1 MASRK
6 QERQL
11 QQAREAG
18 QIEPEMDTE
27 TGKMI
32 NPHNPEFIT
41 KRPWYLGESGPSLVH
56 HSKQKVD
63 AVLTMKKADE
73 LVQQRWATK
82 KKVAAG
88 YRKGACNNCGAM
100 GHKASECVER
110 PRSGK
115 KAAMKTGMDIAADDV
130 HTDLTSH
137 GKVSFDA
144 KRDRW
149 LGYHPDEHK
158 HTIERFNKIDQERR
172 RARREEAEKQEERRK
187 AKEKLREIK
196 KAAKATAA
204 AKSGTTGA
212 GSASN
217 GGGANGTASAS
228 GGGANGTAAVDSDD
242 DDSDVAG
249 GGKGKESEKDSDE
262 DTGSDSDASDYDS
275 DEDGGSDDEDNREFV
290 QKDVEQRDFQARTA
304 TGGEQHGRVAR
315 QGGLGGAQMKTTVRN
330 LRIREDRA
338 KYLYNLDPNS
348 AYYDPKTRAMRDN
361 PMPETS
367 AEDLVFAG
375 DNFIRY
381 TGDVREQA
389 RTSVF
394 AWEAADRGQE
404 VHPVADPSQA
414 EMLRKKFDDKK
425 TTLKEEQKQRILDK
439 YGGSEHLDVPD
450 ARLLVGQT
458 ESYVEYDRT
467 GRVVKGAP
475 KAVAKSKY
483 EENVFPSNH
492 TSVWGSYF
500 DKRSM
505 KWGFSCCHSLTFKSY
520 CTGEEGK
527 VANDEANSVLNVDLA
542 GERKML
548 EGRKEGEASKVP
560 EMTARSDLYGEGT
573 ANVDLDEDK
582 LKEAVKKQKAFL
594 SKGGGEVDDRKR
606 KYNSMTSSDVTK
618 EDMEAYRLTKANND
632 DPLANLSSDVLL
644 EEDHEKSK

>member
-1 MASRK
+1 MAAGRATSAVNMASRK

-18 QIEPEMDTE
+18 QIEPEMDIE
-27 TGKMI
+27 SGKMI

-63 AVLTMKKADE
+63 SVLSMKKADE
-73 LVQQRWATK
+73 IVHQRWATK
-82 KKVAAG
+82 KSVASG
-88 YRKGACNNCGAM
+88 FRKGACKNCGAM
-100 GHKASECVER
+100 GHKANECLER
-110 PRSGK
+110 PRK
-115 KAAMKTGMDIAADDV
+115 KNAEKTGLDIAPDD
-130 HTDLTSH
+130 TTMDMSAH
-137 GKVSFDA
+137 GKITFDA

-158 HTIERFNKIDQERR
+158 QTIDRFNKIDQERR
-172 RARREEAEKQEERRK
+172 RARREAAERQEERRK

-196 KAAKATAA
+196 KAAKAKAAATAA
-204 AKSGTTGA
+204 ATADAAGGSAGGEASSNGKKSGGVL
-212 GSASN
+212 SS
-217 GGGANGTASAS
+217 
-228 GGGANGTAAVDSDD
+228 D
-242 DDSDVAG
+242 DDSDIA
-249 GGKGKESEKDSDE
+249 GGKGKKGEESEKDSDE

-275 DEDGGSDDEDNREFV
+275 DADGGSEDEDNREFV
-290 QKDVEQRDFQARTA
+290 QKDVEQRDFQ
-304 TGGEQHGRVAR
+304 GRVAR

-361 PMPETS
+361 PLPEAN

-381 TGDVREQA
+381 TGDVREHA

-394 AWEAADRGQE
+394 AWEAGERGQE

-414 EMLRKKFDDKK
+414 EMLRKVHDEKK
-425 TTLKEEQKQRILDK
+425 TTLKETQKQSILDK
-439 YGGSEHLDVPD
+439 YGGSEHLEVPD

-467 GRVVKGAP
+467 GRIVKGAP

-500 DKRSM
+500 DTRSM
-505 KWGFSCCHSLTFKSY
+505 RWGFQCCHSLTFKSY
-520 CTGEEGK
+520 CTGEAGR
-527 VANDEANSVLNVDLA
+527 VANDESNSVLNVDTA

-548 EGRKEGEASKVP
+548 EGRKVGEESKVP
-560 EMTARSDLYGEGT
+560 EMAKRSDLYGSGKT
-573 ANVDLDEDK
+573 DVQLDEDK

-594 SKGGGEVDDRKR
+594 NKGEEDKDDRKR
-606 KYNSMTSSDVTK
+606 KYNSMTSTEVTV
-618 EDMEAYRLTKANND
+618 EDMEAYRMTKANQD
-632 DPLANLSSDVLL
+632 DPLSNLSSDVLL
-644 EEDHEKSK
+644 DEDGKAT

>member
-63 AVLTMKKADE
+63 TVLTMKKADE
-73 LVQQRWATK
+73 LVQQKWASK
-82 KKVAAG
+82 KKVATG
-88 YRKGACNNCGAM
+88 YRKGACKNCGAM
-100 GHKASECVER
+100 GHQASECVER
-110 PRSGK
+110 PRSGRK
-115 KAAMKTGMDIAADDV
+115 LAAKTGMDIAADDV
-130 HTDLTSH
+130 KMDLTSH

-158 HTIERFNKIDQERR
+158 RTIERFNKIDQERR

-187 AKEKLREIK
+187 AKEKLREMK
-196 KAAKATAA
+196 KAAKAKAAAAAA
-204 AKSGTTGA
+204 AKGGAGGEGATGA
-212 GSASN
+212 GSSSAN
-217 GGGANGTASAS
+217 GGGK
-228 GGGANGTAAVDSDD
+228 GAAAVDGDD
-242 DDSDVAG
+242 DDSDIAG
-249 GGKGKESEKDSDE
+249 GGKGKGEESEKDSDE

-275 DEDGGSDDEDNREFV
+275 DEDGGSEDEDNREFV
-290 QKDVEQRDFQARTA
+290 QKDAEQRDFQ
-304 TGGEQHGRVAR
+304 GRVAR

-361 PMPETS
+361 PMPES
-367 AEDLVFAG
+367 NAEDLVFAG

-394 AWEAADRGQE
+394 AWEAAERGQE

-505 KWGFSCCHSLTFKSY
+505 RWGFSCCHSLTYKSY
-520 CTGEEGK
+520 CTGEAGK

-548 EGRKEGEASKVP
+548 EARKEGEASKVP
-560 EMTARSDLYGEGT
+560 EMTSRSDLFGEGT

-594 SKGGGEVDDRKR
+594 SKGGEEVDDRKR
-606 KYNSMTSSDVTK
+606 KYNSMTSTDVTK
-618 EDMEAYRLTKANND
+618 EDMEAYRLTKAYND

-644 EEDHEKSK
+644 DEEEEEEGGRKKKSK

>member
-56 HSKQKVD
+56 HSKQKSD
-63 AVLTMKKADE
+63 AVLSMKQADE
-73 LVQQRWATK
+73 IVQQRWAMKT
-82 KKVAAG
+82 KVASG
-88 YRKGACNNCGAM
+88 FRKGACKNCGAM
-100 GHKASECVER
+100 GHTAKDCVER
-110 PRSGK
+110 PRSNK
-115 KAAMKTGMDIAADDV
+115 KTAEKTGLDIAPDDV
-130 HTDLTSH
+130 RTELASH
-137 GKVSFDA
+137 GKITFDA

-149 LGYHPDEHK
+149 LGYQPDEHK
-158 HTIERFNKIDQERR
+158 LTIERYHKIDQERR
-172 RARREEAEKQEERRK
+172 RVRREAAAKQEERRK

-196 KAAKATAA
+196 KAEKAAKASSAA
-204 AKSGTTGA
+204 ASA
-212 GSASN
+212 PGSS
-217 GGGANGTASAS
+217 S
-228 GGGANGTAAVDSDD
+228 GGGAGGALEPGGGGRPEESGVDSDEL
-242 DDSDVAG
+242 DDSDVG
-249 GGKGKESEKDSDE
+249 GRGGKGKGSEKDSDE

-275 DEDGGSDDEDNREFV
+275 DEGGDTEDEDNREFV
-290 QKDVEQRDFQARTA
+290 QKDAEQRDFQAS
-304 TGGEQHGRVAR
+304 GGRVAR

-361 PMPETS
+361 PMPDAN

-381 TGDVREQA
+381 TGDVREHA

-394 AWEAADRGQE
+394 AWEAGERGQE

-414 EMLRKKFDDKK
+414 EMLRKKFDEKK

-439 YGGSEHLDVPD
+439 YGGAEHLEVPD
-450 ARLLVGQT
+450 ARLLTGQT
-458 ESYVEYDRT
+458 ENYVEYDRT
-467 GRVVKGAP
+467 GRIVKGAP

-483 EENVFPSNH
+483 EEDVFPGNH

-505 KWGFSCCHSLTFKSY
+505 RWGFSCCHSLTFKSY
-520 CTGEEGK
+520 CTDEAGK
-527 VANDEANSVLNVDLA
+527 IANDEANSVLNVDTA
-542 GERKML
+542 GQRKML
-548 EGRKEGEASKVP
+548 EARQEGEKSKVP
-560 EMTARSDLYGEGT
+560 ELTARSELYGES
-573 ANVDLDEDK
+573 NPHVELDKEK
-582 LKEAVKKQKAFL
+582 LEQAVKQQKAFL
-594 SKGGGEVDDRKR
+594 SGGSEEKDDRKR
-606 KYNSMTSSDVTK
+606 KYNSMASIEVTK
-618 EDMEAYRLTKANND
+618 EDMEAYRLTKVNKD
-632 DPLANLSSDVLL
+632 DPLASLSSDVVLD
-644 EEDHEKSK
+644 EEG

>member
-1 MASRK
+1 
-6 QERQL
+6 Q
-11 QQAREAG
+11 
-18 QIEPEMDTE
+18 
-27 TGKMI
+27 
-32 NPHNPEFIT
+32 
-41 KRPWYLGESGPSLVH
+41 
-56 HSKQKVD
+56 
-63 AVLTMKKADE
+63 
-73 LVQQRWATK
+73 
-82 KKVAAG
+82 
-88 YRKGACNNCGAM
+88 
-100 GHKASECVER
+100 
-110 PRSGK
+110 
-115 KAAMKTGMDIAADDV
+115 
-130 HTDLTSH
+130 
-137 GKVSFDA
+137 
-144 KRDRW
+144 
-149 LGYHPDEHK
+149 
-158 HTIERFNKIDQERR
+158 
-172 RARREEAEKQEERRK
+172 
-187 AKEKLREIK
+187 
-196 KAAKATAA
+196 
-204 AKSGTTGA
+204 
-212 GSASN
+212 
-217 GGGANGTASAS
+217 
-228 GGGANGTAAVDSDD
+228 
-242 DDSDVAG
+242 
-249 GGKGKESEKDSDE
+249 
-262 DTGSDSDASDYDS
+262 
-275 DEDGGSDDEDNREFV
+275 
-290 QKDVEQRDFQARTA
+290 
-304 TGGEQHGRVAR
+304 GRVAR

-361 PMPETS
+361 PMPE
-367 AEDLVFAG
+367 ANMEDLVFAG

-381 TGDVREQA
+381 TGDVREHA

-439 YGGSEHLDVPD
+439 YGGSEHLDIPD

-500 DKRSM
+500 DTRSM
-505 KWGFSCCHSLTFKSY
+505 RWGFGCCHSLTFKSY
-520 CTGEEGK
+520 CTGEAGK
-527 VANDEANSVLNVDLA
+527 VANDESNSVLNVDAA

-548 EGRKEGEASKVP
+548 EGRKEGEKSKVP
-560 EMTARSDLYGEGT
+560 ELTARSDLYGEGV

-582 LKEAVKKQKAFL
+582 LKEALKKQQAFL
-594 SKGGGEVDDRKR
+594 SKGGEEKDDRKR

-644 EEDHEKSK
+644 EEDGK